1 MSRMRKETVTFFVII
16 IQRHTK
22 VCQVVGNI
30 RVDSDHDQEKF
41 LYSKKKNLENLVPN
55 GKDGYICDIIDIL
68 NSLLKEQN

>member
-1 MSRMRKETVTFFVII
+1 MTFFVII
-16 IQRHTK
+16 IQIHTK

-41 LYSKKKNLENLVPN
+41 LYLKKNLENPVPN
-55 GKDGYICDIIDIL
+55 GKDGYIIGIL